1 MTELKNLSGSEDLDN
16 NLNKSELR
24 LNVDNR
30 REACYG
36 GGGQGEGC

>member
-1 MTELKNLSGSEDLDN
+1 MTYLKNRSGSEDLDK
-16 NLNKSELR
+16 NLNKSVLR